1 MRPLCTGSSATPEL
15 RNRPIHEG
23 QGMLFLDQTPA
34 LPWLYFLTAAGLY
47 IGPSRDTPPQSP
59 PPKTGVNQEPQL
71 FR

>member
-1 MRPLCTGSSATPEL
+1 MGALSTRSIATPEL
-15 RNRPIHEG
+15 RNRPTHEG

-47 IGPSRDTPPQSP
+47 IGPPQSP